1 MNGQEERLIGGG
13 EDVRD
18 DEAEGPSAAGD
29 GGQAAVSLMPDID
42 GTHVHIFTKFATG
55 KFIWRGWGLTVLAS
69 LGGVVG
75 PTSSAKG
82 TALSMI
88 PAGCRAAK
96 QPCLCHVTSFPTR
109 PQLVESGRNTG
120 LTRKASWLPAGL

>member
-1 MNGQEERLIGGG
+1 M
-13 EDVRD
+13 RD
-18 DEAEGPSAAGD
+18 DGAEGPSAVGD
-29 GGQAAVSLMPDID
+29 GGQAAMSLMPDID
-42 GTHVHIFTKFATG
+42 GTHVHIFASLQLESSYG
-55 KFIWRGWGLTVLAS
+55 GGGLTVLAS

-120 LTRKASWLPAGL
+120 LTREASWLPAGL

>member
-1 MNGQEERLIGGG
+1 MMELKDRPQLETEGKLQCHSCLTLMERTFTSLQVCNWKVHMGQG
-13 EDVRD
+13 V
-18 DEAEGPSAAGD
+18 
-29 GGQAAVSLMPDID
+29 
-42 GTHVHIFTKFATG
+42 
-55 KFIWRGWGLTVLAS
+55 LTVLAS

-120 LTRKASWLPAGL
+120 LTREASWLPAGL